1 MFIFGPNFFLSL
13 TPLFLWVEGSQNLTS
28 ECRPLD
34 VVFLIDGSG
43 SETNDSFRDQLEFME
58 EIVQTSGLYNK
69 DTHFGAVS
77 FSSKARLEFN
87 LNQYSSSVDTILAI
101 KKITQSG
108 QFTRLENG
116 FDFVTNISFTKDGGD
131 RPDVDNVLIV
141 MTDGIF
147 HPENASEPAEIL
159 LGNGVKIVLILFTT
173 NMTDRLTNNA
183 QSITDLKNAYTRDT
197 FEPLELFCPNTS
209 TQSANTTVVVP
220 PSSTGV
226 PTTTT
231 DVVPP
236 LISTTIPF
244 TTNPACRDKISRCAS
259 YGAEICTLY
268 RSWAEKQCPCFC
280 KFDQGSTSVKT
291 DHGSVTQPT
300 NTKIWITITNKLG

>member
-1 MFIFGPNFFLSL
+1 MIFYQFAFSI
-13 TPLFLWVEGSQNLTS
+13 

-131 RPDVDNVLIV
+131 RPDVDNVLIL

-197 FEPLELFCPNTS
+197 FEPLELFCPSKCAYYSMSFINIHQKVITYPKYLHS
-209 TQSANTTVVVP
+209 TCR
-220 PSSTGV
+220 STGM
-226 PTTTT
+226 
-231 DVVPP
+231 
-236 LISTTIPF
+236 L
-244 TTNPACRDKISRCAS
+244 N
-259 YGAEICTLY
+259 
-268 RSWAEKQCPCFC
+268 
-280 KFDQGSTSVKT
+280 
-291 DHGSVTQPT
+291 
-300 NTKIWITITNKLG
+300 

>member
-1 MFIFGPNFFLSL
+1 MLIFYQFAFSI
-13 TPLFLWVEGSQNLTS
+13 

-197 FEPLELFCPNTS
+197 FEPLELFCPSECTNYSMSFINIHQKAITYPKYLHS
-209 TQSANTTVVVP
+209 T
-220 PSSTGV
+220 
-226 PTTTT
+226 
-231 DVVPP
+231 
-236 LISTTIPF
+236 
-244 TTNPACRDKISRCAS
+244 CRKYMNVNASRM
-259 YGAEICTLY
+259 YIICFVIVIL
-268 RSWAEKQCPCFC
+268 S
-280 KFDQGSTSVKT
+280 
-291 DHGSVTQPT
+291 
-300 NTKIWITITNKLG
+300 

>member
-1 MFIFGPNFFLSL
+1 MTFFCNNKVPFRFQGLNKGIPRSLKGWRGVLIFYQFAFS
-13 TPLFLWVEGSQNLTS
+13 V

-183 QSITDLKNAYTRDT
+183 QSITDLKNTYTRDT
-197 FEPLELFCPNTS
+197 FEPLELFCPS
-209 TQSANTTVVVP
+209 KCAYYS
-220 PSSTGV
+220 
-226 PTTTT
+226 
-231 DVVPP
+231 
-236 LISTTIPF
+236 ISFI
-244 TTNPACRDKISRCAS
+244 NI
-259 YGAEICTLY
+259 
-268 RSWAEKQCPCFC
+268 
-280 KFDQGSTSVKT
+280 
-291 DHGSVTQPT
+291 H
-300 NTKIWITITNKLG
+300 